1 MIPTYADLV
10 HFQECVLFWIRALLL
25 ALGKMLNSCSATKP
39 ETSFSFPVAFGP
51 WWLVWL
57 APWLLH
63 VLGRGHMEELALQ
76 AVGERLLQS
85 MRPDLQVT
93 TTICLARTSSCY
105 SWGRRQCRGD
115 DEREDAQCEV
125 ITRHAA
131 TEVALAR
138 RRGQARAPG
147 CLLNSWHDSSLSFD
161 FSSVSN
167 LNLMPSLSQ
176 IHFVRNLINSFLW
189 SSPFLVDSFTLGKYY
204 LILKKFMSLTYNL
217 FSDKTKAWSH
227 SCHKT
232 FRELQVE
239 SFISYR

>member
-1 MIPTYADLV
+1 
-10 HFQECVLFWIRALLL
+10 
-25 ALGKMLNSCSATKP
+25 
-39 ETSFSFPVAFGP
+39 
-51 WWLVWL
+51 
-57 APWLLH
+57 
-63 VLGRGHMEELALQ
+63 MEELALQ

-147 CLLNSWHDSSLSFD
+147 CLLNS
-161 FSSVSN
+161 
-167 LNLMPSLSQ
+167 
-176 IHFVRNLINSFLW
+176 
-189 SSPFLVDSFTLGKYY
+189 
-204 LILKKFMSLTYNL
+204 
-217 FSDKTKAWSH
+217 
-227 SCHKT
+227 
-232 FRELQVE
+232 
-239 SFISYR
+239 